1 MSPDKASR
9 MESYFEL
16 RSWGE
21 DRECAALRLGI
32 STRTAER
39 YEREMRLR
47 QAGQPA

>member
-1 MSPDKASR
+1 MTTDKAVR

-39 YEREMRLR
+39 YEAEMKRR
-47 QAGQPA
+47 QEARAA